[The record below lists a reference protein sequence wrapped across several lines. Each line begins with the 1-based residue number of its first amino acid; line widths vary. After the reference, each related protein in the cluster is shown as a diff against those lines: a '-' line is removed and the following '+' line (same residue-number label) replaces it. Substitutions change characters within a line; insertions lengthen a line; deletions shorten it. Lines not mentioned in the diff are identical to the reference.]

1 MKLVIGGSIAIII
14 GVYGFATNLGA
25 FIGVLAAIIPITLIL
40 GGCLAIYL
48 NYEPNSK
55 DVEEIKQTSSVPLTT
70 EAPEAEIM
78 EESPEPKP
86 EEISTEEPD
95 SENPEFVGNTGS
107 LVLHNSDCKFSKSE
121 RCTAFFKTREKAI
134 QEGYKPC
141 GICKP

>member
-25 FIGVLAAIIPITLIL
+25 FLGVLAAIIPITLIL

-48 NYEPNSK
+48 NYETTSK
-55 DVEEIKQTSSVPLTT
+55 DVEETSVDQDSIIIQENPSETK
-70 EAPEAEIM
+70 PAEKK
-78 EESPEPKP
+78 PK
-86 EEISTEEPD
+86 ISTDEPG

-121 RCTAFFKTREKAI
+121 RCTVFFNTREKAI